1 MALRW
6 GVFSDSYVSENRLQL
21 RGILLM
27 RLSAPSDRMVAFIW
41 YPACLSEAPPASV
54 QPASL
59 PEVFAASLC
68 PPPRLLKALGGPKSS
83 EPRTRKSKPATAC
96 LFSLPHRKHPTPIR
110 PPPPPPK
117 TTAIKQAPS
126 LLLHLLYHTHKHT
139 HTPRPHSYLPTPHAL
154 PHHKHTWPT
163 SLPARHESDGCSAF
177 TPVIHSY

>member
-110 PPPPPPK
+110 PPHPHPKLPPSNKRHPCCYIYC
-117 TTAIKQAPS
+117 T
-126 LLLHLLYHTHKHT
+126 T
-139 HTPRPHSYLPTPHAL
+139 HTSTHTRPDHIL
-154 PHHKHTWPT
+154 T
-163 SLPARHESDGCSAF
+163 SLPPTLSHTTN
-177 TPVIHSY
+177 TPDRLHFLRGMSQTAAAHLPQ